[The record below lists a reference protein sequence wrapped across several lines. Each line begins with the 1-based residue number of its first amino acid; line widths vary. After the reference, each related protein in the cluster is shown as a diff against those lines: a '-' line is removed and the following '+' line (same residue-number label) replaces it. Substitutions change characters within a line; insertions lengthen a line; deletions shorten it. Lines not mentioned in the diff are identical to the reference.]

1 MKSFFNWG
9 VKKEVERLKEEV
21 ELLSGQLYVERSLRS
36 EFERLNKEKYK
47 TIVELRNSLES
58 ALNELTE
65 ANTKL
70 NEYKLANDLLEK
82 ELMKKNKQLEKI
94 KEKLYSERR
103 DFKIVIKELEKE
115 LSKRY
120 IVKTLKP
127 TKPVKQVM
135 NIKNGSKQSKIIKK
149 IKEEI

>member
-21 ELLSGQLYVERSLRS
+21 ELLSGQLYVEWSLRS